1 VHMGGRV
8 TPLTGPEFSTIQRFC
23 ELMSDKLARL
33 NMNVFV
39 ESDFYEF
46 VRLRREI
53 APAAF
58 LPSTWDPN
66 YNDLSFHN
74 SFWLRAV
81 DHRGR
86 IVATMAQ
93 RIFET
98 DSFLDVIRSLRLWC
112 TNGRRDVKGSFGAL
126 ECPTAQSLSGRV
138 GHSGGLWI
146 DPDFRK
152 KNVSGYL
159 DHLSRGLLLKNYWFD
174 HITAVIFEKLAN
186 KGIATRQY
194 GWPRITGR
202 FEFDLLLGGELF
214 PIVFCDMSRAEVLRR
229 VERWLLLPDAES
241 AEELEKAR
249 ELVAS

>member
-1 VHMGGRV
+1 V
-8 TPLTGPEFSTIQRFC
+8 TPLTSKEFSTIQRFC

-33 NMNVFV
+33 NMNVFI
-39 ESDFYEF
+39 ESDFREF
-46 VRLRREI
+46 VRLRREL

-58 LPSTWDPN
+58 LPSTWDPT

-74 SFWLRAV
+74 AFWLRAV

-93 RIFET
+93 RIFDT
-98 DSFLDVIRSLRLWC
+98 ASFLDEIRSLRLWC
-112 TNGRRDVKGSFGAL
+112 STGRGAAPGSFGAIA
-126 ECPTAQSLSGRV
+126 CPTAGSLAGRV

-146 DPDFRK
+146 DPAFRK

-174 HITAVIFEKLAN
+174 HITAVIFEKLAA

-194 GWPRITGR
+194 GWPRITGY
-202 FEFDLLLGGELF
+202 FEFDLLMGGELF
-214 PIVFCDMSRAEVLRR
+214 PIVFCDMSRAEVLER
-229 VERWLLLPDAES
+229 VEQWLLVPEADS
-241 AEELEKAR
+241 YEELEKVR
-249 ELVAS
+249 ELLVD

>member
-1 VHMGGRV
+1 V
-8 TPLTGPEFSTIQRFC
+8 TPLTSVEFSTIQRFC
-23 ELMSDKLARL
+23 ELMSDKLAHL
-33 NMNVFV
+33 NMNVFI
-39 ESDFYEF
+39 ESDFREF
-46 VRLRREI
+46 VRLRRDI

-58 LPSTWDPN
+58 LPSTWDPSC
-66 YNDLSFHN
+66 NDLSFHN
-74 SFWLRAV
+74 AFWLRAV

-98 DSFLDVIRSLRLWC
+98 TSFLDEIHSLRLW
-112 TNGRRDVKGSFGAL
+112 RSFGGATGVFGAID
-126 ECPTAQSLSGRV
+126 CPSAASLAGRV

-146 DPDFRK
+146 DPAFRK

-174 HITAVIFEKLAN
+174 HITAVIFEKLAA

-194 GWPRITGR
+194 GWPRVTGY

-214 PIVFCDMSRAEVLRR
+214 PIVFCDMSRAEVLQR
-229 VERWLLLPDAES
+229 VEHWLLFPEAS
-241 AEELEKAR
+241 SYEELEKVR
-249 ELVAS
+249 ELLVD

>member
-1 VHMGGRV
+1 MGDRV
-8 TPLTGPEFSTIQRFC
+8 TPLTSQEFSTIQRFC

-33 NMNVFV
+33 NMNVFI
-39 ESDFYEF
+39 ESDFREF

-53 APAAF
+53 AAGAF
-58 LPSTWDPN
+58 LPSTWDPTCC
-66 YNDLSFHN
+66 DLSFHN
-74 SFWLRAV
+74 AFWLRAV

-93 RIFET
+93 RVFDT
-98 DSFLDVIRSLRLWC
+98 DSFLDEIRSLRLWRSG
-112 TNGRRDVKGSFGAL
+112 GRSGAPGVFGRID
-126 ECPTAQSLSGRV
+126 CPSAASLSGRV

-194 GWPRITGR
+194 GWPCITGR

-229 VERWLLLPDAES
+229 VQRWLLLPDADS
-241 AEELEKAR
+241 SEELEKVP
-249 ELVAS
+249 ELLAD